1 MLCVITH
8 LILTTIWCS
17 GNSYCLHFTLR
28 LREFKCLIRYHNQP
42 RRVKVQPGAGAG
54 AVPQV
59 QRTVRDADPALWL
72 GGFPAWYPAGIH
84 HCSGNGSKTPPW
96 RSCKVRPAYSP
107 VSIPSTFPSS
117 SGPIHMVLLVSR
129 LSVLHSAQGLCTSC
143 PHCLECFYHLFSSL
157 GTSSSVLSLTSL
169 IGKKSHHVF
178 SRKHE
183 PFLSGAYHDFTL
195 VGLFGRYWCSP
206 VPPGD
211 CELWVQEQVCLG
223 SPWCPAQFLAHS
235 KCSVNIRGMTEWM
248 NADRFMRLIWMFI
261 IACSGLSIPIRYW
274 GDSWALC
281 KGHRIC
287 HWTICVCM
295 LAGTAHH
302 PQPQCPHLWN
312 RDDTFSEGYFE
323 SWHRIFT

>member
-17 GNSYCLHFTLR
+17 GYSYCLHFTLR

-169 IGKKSHHVF
+169 IGKSPITF
-178 SRKHE
+178 SLGNTNLS
-183 PFLSGAYHDFTL
+183 FLVLTTILHLLDYL
-195 VGLFGRYWCSP
+195 VGIG
-206 VPPGD
+206 VP
-211 CELWVQEQVCLG
+211 
-223 SPWCPAQFLAHS
+223 QFPQGTVNSECKNRSVLAHHGAQHS
-235 KCSVNIRGMTEWM
+235 
-248 NADRFMRLIWMFI
+248 F
-261 IACSGLSIPIRYW
+261 
-274 GDSWALC
+274 
-281 KGHRIC
+281 
-287 HWTICVCM
+287 
-295 LAGTAHH
+295 
-302 PQPQCPHLWN
+302 
-312 RDDTFSEGYFE
+312 
-323 SWHRIFT
+323 